1 VSGRS
6 LRILALVLVLL
17 GAGGIYALSQRG
29 SLREHLLSTYPVLTQ
44 DGRSYTLRSD
54 KPAPET
60 AADIRAAWRPAQE
73 VVDPGGTF
81 LRYSDDIV
89 AVTPDSAGGSTVHLD
104 DEDRGYNRWFVFVG
118 GFWGTGGSGGPI
130 GGARGGGP
138 GAGK

>member
-1 VSGRS
+1 MSVRS
-6 LRILALVLVLL
+6 LRILAVVLVLA
-17 GAGGIYALSQRG
+17 GIGGIFALSQRG
-29 SLREHLLSTYPVLTQ
+29 SLRDHLVRTYDVTAQ
-44 DGRSYTLRSD
+44 DGRSYTLTSAKSVPD
-54 KPAPET
+54 T
-60 AADIRAAWRPAQE
+60 AADIRDAWRPAEE

-89 AVTPDSAGGSTVHLD
+89 AVTPNAEGGSTIYLD
-104 DEDRGYNRWFVFVG
+104 DEDRGYNRWFPYVV